1 VLRVESL
8 NVSYGNVVVLRDV
21 SLSVNDNEIVTLIG
35 ANGAGKTTLLMA
47 ISGIVRSQSGAIF
60 FADRG
65 IEGMPAHD
73 IVALGIAQ
81 VSQERRLFR
90 DMSVE
95 ENLKLGAYRLGRKA
109 NLRRSLDQ
117 IYSYFGVLG
126 RRKDQRAGS
135 LSGGEQ
141 AMLAVGRALM
151 SEPLLLLLD
160 EPSAGLSPIMV
171 EELTDMIQNLFKE
184 SGLPILIVEQ
194 NATLALDISH
204 RAYLLETGRV
214 VASGTA
220 EELAGSDAVRVAY
233 LGL

>member
-1 VLRVESL
+1 VLE
-8 NVSYGNVVVLRDV
+8 
-21 SLSVNDNEIVTLIG
+21 
-35 ANGAGKTTLLMA
+35 
-47 ISGIVRSQSGAIF
+47 
-60 FADRG
+60 
-65 IEGMPAHD
+65 
-73 IVALGIAQ
+73 
-81 VSQERRLFR
+81 
-90 DMSVE
+90 
-95 ENLKLGAYRLGRKA
+95 
-109 NLRRSLDQ
+109 
-117 IYSYFGVLG
+117 

-151 SEPLLLLLD
+151 SEPQLLLLD

-171 EELTDMIQNLFKE
+171 EELTDMIQNLFNE

-214 VASGTA
+214 AASGTA